1 MLLRRGSQPK
11 NKRGN
16 SVIGERLTLQDI
28 QKQYGLAWA
37 VRDASVE
44 VAAGEFISIVG
55 PSGSGKTTLLTM
67 IAGFEMPTRGTIR
80 VGGKDITFLAPNRR
94 DIGMV
99 FQKYALFP
107 HLSVRQNIEFPLR
120 MRNRSQSGSAR
131 ARVDDMLD
139 LVQLRPFADRFPH
152 ELSGGQ
158 QQRVAVA
165 RALIFGPPV
174 ILMDEPL
181 GALDKKLRESMQFE
195 IKRLQES
202 LGTTVV
208 YVTHDQ
214 DEALTMS
221 DRVAV
226 MRDGRIEQ
234 IGRPS
239 ELYSDPKTAFVADFL
254 GSINFIPA
262 RLLSRAGDV
271 VTAQIGSGQIVT
283 ARLSRED
290 AAGLEAGDALQL
302 AVRPEHIGFNAAA
315 AENAVT
321 LEGRLENVVFA
332 GATVMVFV
340 RLCATG
346 QTVRVQVPSLDL
358 SLPDKGSTVAL
369 TLSATT
375 VKAFGGDRGGEA

>member
-1 MLLRRGSQPK
+1 M
-11 NKRGN
+11 
-16 SVIGERLTLQDI
+16 IGERLTLQDI
-28 QKQYGLAWA
+28 QKQYGIAWA
-37 VRDASVE
+37 VRDATLE
-44 VAAGEFISIVG
+44 VAPGEFLSIVG

-67 IAGFEMPTRGTIR
+67 IAGFEMPSKGTIA

-99 FQKYALFP
+99 FQRYALFP
-107 HLSVRQNIEFPLR
+107 HMSVRQNIEFPLR
-120 MRNRSQSGSAR
+120 MRNRSRSGATSS
-131 ARVDDMLD
+131 RVDDMLD
-139 LVQLRPFADRFPH
+139 LVQLRPFAERYPH

-195 IKRLQES
+195 IKRLQEN

-221 DRVAV
+221 DRMAV

-239 ELYSDPKTAFVADFL
+239 ELYADPKTAFVADFL
-254 GSINFIPA
+254 GSINFIPG

-271 VTAQIGSGQIVT
+271 ACVQIGAGPSVT

-290 AAGLEAGDALQL
+290 GACLQDGDALQL

-315 AENAVT
+315 GTASAT
-321 LEGRLENVVFA
+321 LKGRLEHVVFA
-332 GATVMVFV
+332 GPTVTVFV

-358 SLPDKGSTVAL
+358 ALPEKGSTVAL
-369 TLSATT
+369 SLSTKT
-375 VKAFGGDRGGEA
+375 VKAFASVFASEGGPAA